1 MGPILAMDDSL
12 IVPVLA
18 IGLSFLVAL
27 VAIIFGV
34 VKSIMETKAREET
47 KRELAAYIAEGS
59 MTPEDAERIVK
70 ADIPHW
76 KQKSCG

>member
-1 MGPILAMDDSL
+1 MGPILAMNDGL
-12 IVPVLA
+12 IIPVLA